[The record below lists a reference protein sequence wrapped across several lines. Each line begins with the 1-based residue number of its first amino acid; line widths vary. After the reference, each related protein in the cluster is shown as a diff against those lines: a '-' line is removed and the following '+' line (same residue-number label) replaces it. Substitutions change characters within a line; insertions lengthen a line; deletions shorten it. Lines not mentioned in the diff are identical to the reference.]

1 MWIVWLGC
9 VGFGMMW
16 GWLVADRAVGFRRR
30 SFLNTIVIILATLI
44 LSAAIA
50 WKIEALGAL
59 LFLLSALLAFCVH
72 LGWMHQLRVRYEPD
86 IR

>member
-16 GWLVADRAVGFRRR
+16 GWLVANRTVGFRRR
-30 SFLNTIVIILATLI
+30 LFLNTSKIVLATLL
-44 LSAAIA
+44 LSTVIA
-50 WKIEALGAL
+50 WKIEALMIL
-59 LFLLSALLAFCVH
+59 PFLLSALLAFCIH
-72 LGWMHQLRVRYEPD
+72 LEWRRQLRVRYEPD